1 MTRSLHGQGRSRDS
15 GASLQEENRPS
26 FSDVPDRI
34 IKKRM
39 RTKKTLDGYA
49 AFPYVGGCR
58 ALVAQLDRATG
69 YEPVGREFESLRAH
83 HFDIMKAYRK
93 VSLFCFSGK
102 KDEKK
107 RLTFSTRTTNVL
119 SHRALVAQLD
129 RATGYEPVG
138 REFESLRAHHSRA
151 KAYEDNLI
159 SLFSYPF
166 QSIPQNKGS
175 AAEDSCR
182 CIPIEAVSLPPHT
195 YLLPPLRKRR
205 HPILVN
211 ALRPGGHPRI
221 SPAGAHAAC
230 DAPFSLRN

>member
-1 MTRSLHGQGRSRDS
+1 MLAVVGRSWLSWIEQQATNLWVGSSNLS
-15 GASLQEENRPS
+15 GRTTQIIGRLATTGRPFS
-26 FSDVPDRI
+26 FPV
-34 IKKRM
+34 KKP
-39 RTKKTLDGYA
+39 KK
-49 AFPYVGGCR
+49 C
-58 ALVAQLDRATG
+58 
-69 YEPVGREFESLRAH
+69 
-83 HFDIMKAYRK
+83 
-93 VSLFCFSGK
+93 
-102 KDEKK
+102 
-107 RLTFSTRTTNVL
+107 LTFPGRTTNV
-119 SHRALVAQLD
+119 HFHQALVAQLD

-211 ALRPGGHPRI
+211 ALRPGGHRVHRRPGLTP
-221 SPAGAHAAC
+221 PATH
-230 DAPFSLRN
+230 PFH